1 MTNNETDQIL
11 KRALAPEIPDEMM
24 NKDLKRRM
32 EEKEMKRMRT
42 VHFNAKKAAILAA
55 ACCLLFGTAA
65 VASSGKI
72 TSLVSG
78 FYHKEFKSM
87 EQLPEAERC
96 AGFSIKAVE
105 SFQNGY
111 AFSDMCVHDTKGVDE
126 EGNTLETYREI
137 SINYEKA
144 GEDDLTVYAVEAEHF
159 HSNGRTPDKTVS
171 IMGTEVKYY
180 VDTYKYVP
188 VDYELTAADEENLKR
203 SDYFI
208 SEGTDQAEAEEVKH
222 TFLNWTQGNVAYC
235 IMDIYGVT
243 PPEVMF
249 GMAEEL
255 ITK

>member
-24 NKDLKRRM
+24 NRALKRRM
-32 EEKEMKRMRT
+32 EEKEMKHMRT
-42 VHFNAKKAAILAA
+42 ARFSVKKAAILAA
-55 ACCLLFGTAA
+55 ACCLLVGTAA
-65 VASSGKI
+65 VASSGKVV
-72 TSLVSG
+72 SLVSG
-78 FYHKEFKSM
+78 FYHKEFKNM
-87 EQLPEAERC
+87 EQLPEAEKC

-111 AFSDMCVHDTKGVDE
+111 AFSDMCVNDTKGVDE
-126 EGNTLETYREI
+126 EGNTLETYKEI
-137 SINYEKA
+137 SIGYEKA

-159 HSNGRTPDKTVS
+159 HSSGRVPDKTVS

-188 VDYELTAADEENLKR
+188 ADYELTAADEENLKR

-208 SEGTDQAEAEEVKH
+208 SEGADQVEEVKH
-222 TFLNWTQGNVAYC
+222 TNVIWTQGNVTYS

-243 PPEVMF
+243 APEVMF